1 MMGPVATI
9 LLSILGSS
17 AVFSFIQ
24 FLITRKDN
32 KSDKNK
38 GLNDRLDKIQE
49 DLTNISTQ
57 VENNKQQMN
66 DRLERNSVIAAR
78 IRILQASD
86 EMRRHVQHSE
96 EYFDQLHDDITM
108 YENYCRLHPEFK
120 NNKAVHAIENIN
132 RVYQKCLQEN
142 TFL

>member
-1 MMGPVATI
+1 MGPVATV

-24 FLITRKDN
+24 FLITRRDN
-32 KSDKNK
+32 RSDKNK

-49 DLTNISTQ
+49 DLTSISTQ
-57 VENNKQQMN
+57 VEDNQKQVYDQ
-66 DRLERNSVIAAR
+66 LERNSVLSAR

-96 EYFDQLHDDITM
+96 VYFDQLNDDITV